1 MTSSPIAR
9 TVYIVSDSTGIT
21 AETFQP
27 VGPVTIRGG
36 PVQARAT
43 ALRRHPGKA
52 AEVAQRIDR
61 SALEAGVPPIV
72 FSTLVN
78 PDILARVRQ
87 ANGVFLDL
95 FGTFVSHIEQ
105 ALGLKSSHSIGRS
118 HMAANSEKYRN
129 RIDAIN
135 FSLAHDDGQFVN
147 QLDQADVILVGV
159 SRCGKTPTSL
169 YLAMQYAIKAA
180 NFRSRRT
187 ISSAA
192 RCPPPSRPTAPLFSS
207 IQPERLAEVRNER
220 RPNSRYAQL
229 EQCRY
234 EVAEAERMMRRE
246 GISWL
251 STTTKSIEEISTTVL
266 QEVGL
271 DGPERHA
278 GDTPPDAAR
287 QAGPARP
294 DGRQA
299 CHASRIAPYRRC
311 ENGST
316 CDSDSGRN
324 MPGRRQ

>member
-1 MTSSPIAR
+1 MLSQFDEVNFKPVRLPFIDTLDKAR
-9 TVYIVSDSTGIT
+9 EVV
-21 AETFQP
+21 
-27 VGPVTIRGG
+27 
-36 PVQARAT
+36 ARIN
-43 ALRRHPGKA
+43 RN
-52 AEVAQRIDR
+52 
-61 SALEAGVPPIV
+61 ALEAGVPPIV

-78 PDILARVRQ
+78 PEILALVRQ
-87 ANGVFLDL
+87 SNGVFLDL

-169 YLAMQYAIKAA
+169 YLAMQYAVKAA
-180 NFRSRRT
+180 NFPLTPDDFERGALPKT
-187 ISSAA
+187 I
-192 RCPPPSRPTAPLFSS
+192 APYRGKLFGLS

-220 RPNSRYAQL
+220 RPNSHYARL

-251 STTTKSIEEISTTVL
+251 STTTKSIEEIATTVL

-271 DGPERHA
+271 ERV
-278 GDTPPDAAR
+278 
-287 QAGPARP
+287 
-294 DGRQA
+294 
-299 CHASRIAPYRRC
+299 
-311 ENGST
+311 
-316 CDSDSGRN
+316 
-324 MPGRRQ
+324 